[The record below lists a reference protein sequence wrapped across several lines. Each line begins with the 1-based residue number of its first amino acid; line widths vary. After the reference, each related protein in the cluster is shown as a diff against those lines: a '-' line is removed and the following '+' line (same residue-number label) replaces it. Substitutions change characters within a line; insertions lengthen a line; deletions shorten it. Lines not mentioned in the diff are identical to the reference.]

1 MSLGDLLV
9 STLGLL
15 EAEGIPYMLTGSIA
29 SAFYGEPRATRDI
42 DVVIDPA
49 PAALDNLI
57 VSLRR
62 VGAYV
67 DADAARTALRARTQF
82 NAVVGDA
89 KVDFV
94 VRKERP
100 FSKAEF
106 ERRSRVHL
114 MGVEGSMVSVE
125 DLILAKLEWSAATG
139 SERQLRDV
147 EGMVRVAGSGLDRS
161 HVERWAAQ
169 LGLTATWRQVLD
181 GLTEA
186 AVDPELD

>member
-1 MSLGDLLV
+1 MA

-15 EAEGIPYMLTGSIA
+15 EAERIPYMLTGSIA

-42 DVVIDPA
+42 DVVIDPT
-49 PAALDNLI
+49 PEALDSLI
-57 VSLRR
+57 IGLQRG
-62 VGAYV
+62 GAYV

-106 ERRSRVHL
+106 DRRRRVHL
-114 MGVEGSMVSVE
+114 LGLKGSMVSVE

-147 EGMVRVAGSGLDRS
+147 EGMVRVAGSDLDRG

-169 LGLTATWRQVLD
+169 LGLTTSWRQVLD
-181 GLTEA
+181 DLAEA
-186 AVDPELD
+186 AVEPEPD